1 LGVILKTKTR
11 FLFEEPKH
19 KPRFP
24 IDFHPV
30 FILKVFIPWPSRE
43 NHDFCYH
50 PTLHFHVWNKPM
62 TILNSRIT
70 HVPTLSK
77 LKVLA
82 YSNFQQGV
90 CPFHDYPRYQRW
102 GHMIPWEFLRTL
114 TPWESDLVVH
124 FIITSGIKGVS
135 IWYLGPFSRSWFS
148 HKLELLILIERIGL
162 MIIDA
167 IHENHPTFVQTQSH
181 VICKIYFIQNKMYKL
196 FSYCWW
202 RCCVKYVNLGPHTHI
217 SP

>member
-1 LGVILKTKTR
+1 MVVVYWFQSRLIRIGLELGVILKTKTR

-82 YSNFQQGV
+82 YSNFQQGGV
-90 CPFHDYPRYQRW
+90 SIPWLPQVSKMRPYDTLGIFEDSYSLRIGSSGAFHHHLGYQRCE
-102 GHMIPWEFLRTL
+102 HMIPWAIF
-114 TPWESDLVVH
+114 
-124 FIITSGIKGVS
+124 K
-135 IWYLGPFSRSWFS
+135 
-148 HKLELLILIERIGL
+148 KLIL
-162 MIIDA
+162 
-167 IHENHPTFVQTQSH
+167 T
-181 VICKIYFIQNKMYKL
+181 
-196 FSYCWW
+196 
-202 RCCVKYVNLGPHTHI
+202 
-217 SP
+217 